1 MVKLAK
7 TYTTVQGETWDEI
20 AYKVYGSEEYA
31 AFLMANNYP
40 FLDILV
46 FSAGTVLNTP
56 GIPWY
61 EESDELPPWRMGDED
76 DVDEDEDPYDDYSSE
91 DEAEGRE

>member
-1 MVKLAK
+1 MAK
-7 TYTTVQGETWDEI
+7 TYTTIQGETWDQI
-20 AYKVYGSEEYA
+20 AYKVYGGEEYA

-40 FLDILV
+40 FLDVLV

-61 EESDELPPWRMGDED
+61 EESDELPPWRTGAED
-76 DVDEDEDPYDDYSSE
+76 DDEDEDPYDDYSSE
-91 DEAEGRE
+91 DEAEDEE

>member
-1 MVKLAK
+1 MAA
-7 TYTTVQGETWDEI
+7 TYTTIQGETWDQI
-20 AYKVYGSEEYA
+20 AYKVYGGEEYA

-56 GIPWY
+56 GLP
-61 EESDELPPWRMGDED
+61 EDEDGELPLWRLGAEDDEDGDEP
-76 DVDEDEDPYDDYSSE
+76 DPYDDFNDE
-91 DEAEGRE
+91 DEAEDDE

>member
-1 MVKLAK
+1 MAA
-7 TYTTVQGETWDEI
+7 TYTTIQGETWDQI
-20 AYKVYGSEEYA
+20 AYKVYGGEEYA

-56 GIPWY
+56 GLP
-61 EESDELPPWRMGDED
+61 EDEDGELPPWRLGVEDDEDGDGDEP
-76 DVDEDEDPYDDYSSE
+76 DPYDDFNDE
-91 DEAEGRE
+91 DEVEDDE

>member
-1 MVKLAK
+1 MAK
-7 TYTTVQGETWDEI
+7 TYTTIQGETWDEI
-20 AYKVYGSEEYA
+20 AYKVYGGEEYA

-40 FLDILV
+40 FLDVLV

-61 EESDELPPWRMGDED
+61 EDSDELPPWRTGAED
-76 DVDEDEDPYDDYSSE
+76 DDEDEDPYDDYSNE
-91 DEAEGRE
+91 DEAEDDE

>member
-1 MVKLAK
+1 MAA
-7 TYTTVQGETWDEI
+7 TYTTIQGETWDQI
-20 AYKVYGSEEYA
+20 AYKVYGGEEYA

-56 GIPWY
+56 GLP
-61 EESDELPPWRMGDED
+61 EEEDGELPPWRLGAED
-76 DVDEDEDPYDDYSSE
+76 DGDDDEPDPYDDFNDD
-91 DEAEGRE
+91 DEAADDE

>member
-1 MVKLAK
+1 MAAI
-7 TYTTVQGETWDEI
+7 YTTIQGETWDQI
-20 AYKVYGSEEYA
+20 AYKVYGGEEYA

-56 GIPWY
+56 SLP
-61 EESDELPPWRMGDED
+61 EEEDGELPPWRLGAED
-76 DVDEDEDPYDDYSSE
+76 DGDGDDDEPDPYDDFNDE
-91 DEAEGRE
+91 DEAEDDE

>member
-1 MVKLAK
+1 MAA
-7 TYTTVQGETWDEI
+7 TYTTIQGETWDQI
-20 AYKVYGSEEYA
+20 AYKVYGGEEYA

-56 GIPWY
+56 GLP
-61 EESDELPPWRMGDED
+61 EDEDGELPPWRLGAEEDDGDEP
-76 DVDEDEDPYDDYSSE
+76 DPYDDFNDE
-91 DEAEGRE
+91 DEAEDDE